1 MPGRTRSPGRCPRRA
16 WSARTRSPTPRS
28 LSSPVWLERTGGSNQ
43 PPRRSAKAT
52 AARRTGCGKRSGRG
66 NALGRICRA
75 RLGGAHA
82 VRARALL
89 ALLDLEGHGLAATQA
104 VEVKRLLNAAA
115 MEEVLFPVLG
125 GDEAKAAVGHDLLH
139 GSLRH
144 LVSLLLLEPDRP
156 NARPVREDR
165 KGPRRSSLGIPKT
178 PHSTKWRPGTVE
190 AQIEAGF
197 GPGPPGGERGHPRPV
212 TPARP
217 GIWLPRQPEI
227 KPASRIDHP
236 LSPGTASRSLGDAGA
251 GWSRRTYVEGASRS
265 LAARLGCGRT
275 P

>member
-1 MPGRTRSPGRCPRRA
+1 MVRPRDRPRPDRC
-16 WSARTRSPTPRS
+16 
-28 LSSPVWLERTGGSNQ
+28 
-43 PPRRSAKAT
+43 
-52 AARRTGCGKRSGRG
+52 
-66 NALGRICRA
+66 A

-82 VRARALL
+82 VRARTLL
-89 ALLDLEGHGLAATQA
+89 ALLDFEGHGLAATEA
-104 VEVKRLLNAAA
+104 IKVERLLDAAA

-144 LVSLLLLEPDRP
+144 VVALLLLEPDRP

-165 KGPRRSSLGIPKT
+165 KGPRRSSPGIPRT
-178 PHSTKWRPGTVE
+178 PHSTKWRPGTVGG
-190 AQIEAGF
+190 QIEAGF
-197 GPGPPGGERGHPRPV
+197 GPGPLGGERGHPRPV

-251 GWSRRTYVEGASRS
+251 GGAGGLTSKGPP
-265 LAARLGCGRT
+265 APWPPG
-275 P
+275 